1 MSDEIKLF
9 PEELLRNQIVAVLGA
24 WGMRNDYIP
33 ITAEAMLYADMHGI
47 DTHGI
52 SMLTVYEKRRREGQL
67 TLGAEVTVVSETPTT
82 ALLDAG
88 GGLGHVAG
96 VRAMEIAIG
105 KANTMGMGGVAVRNS
120 AHYGAAGYYSN
131 LAAKA
136 GQIGFSVT
144 SGSAPRVSPTF
155 GAEAKL
161 STNPIAFAAPAKR
174 NPDFS
179 LDMATST
186 VAHGKIRNKANEN
199 DPLPVGWAND
209 VDGYPTADSH
219 NYSTQTPLGGTREL
233 GSHKG
238 YGLAAMVEI
247 LSTALSGA
255 SVVTSEGHA
264 RRTPGSMDIG
274 HFFMTI
280 NPTAFVPEGV
290 FEDKVDEL
298 IDDLHA
304 TRPSDTD
311 EPVMVAGE
319 PEMKVQAEREITGIP
334 VPPGLRGKL
343 REVAKNANVE
353 FFLE

>member
-9 PEELLRNQIVAVLGA
+9 PASVLRDQIVAVLTA
-24 WGMRNDYIP
+24 WGMRDDYIP
-33 ITAEAMLYADMHGI
+33 ITADAMIYADMHGV

-52 SMLTVYEKRRREGQL
+52 SMLTVYDQRRRDGLL
-67 TLGAEVTVVSETPTT
+67 TMDGEVTLVSETPGT

-96 VRAMEIAIG
+96 VRAMEIAIE
-105 KANTMGMGGVAVRNS
+105 KAKTVGMAGVAVRNS

-131 LAAKA
+131 LAAKV

-186 VAHGKIRNKANEN
+186 VAAGKIRNKANEN
-199 DPLPVGWAND
+199 DPLPIGWAND
-209 VDGYPTADSH
+209 ADGLPTTDAS
-219 NYSTQTPLGGTREL
+219 NYSTQSPLGGTREL

-264 RRTPGSMDIG
+264 RRTPGTMDLG

-290 FEDKVDEL
+290 FESKVDEL

-304 TRPSDTD
+304 TRPSDSD

-319 PEMKVQAEREITGIP
+319 PEKKIWAERENTGIP

-343 REVAKNANVE
+343 KDVAKNANAE
-353 FFLE
+353 FVLE